1 MNFPTF
7 QQCSE
12 SVANHYN
19 LADSRLTAQAQSYR
33 SILAHYYRH
42 MIPQT
47 ASVLEV
53 GCGGAHL
60 LKLLPNKDVCG
71 VDVSPRQIDAAKKNL
86 PHGTFQVQAAE
97 ELTLGRTF
105 DYIILSETINEATDV
120 QSVFERLAEH
130 SHEDTRLVINF
141 YNALWRPILAIA
153 NFLGLQAQHPPS
165 NWLSKDDVLN
175 LLRLADWDPIKV
187 QPRILCP
194 VQIPLLERFLNAW
207 LAPLLP
213 PLCLSIFIT
222 ARLAGKSLPEKT
234 VSVVIPARNEA
245 GTIEEAVLRTPE
257 MGLGTEIVF
266 VEGNSKDNTW
276 DEIQRVQ
283 KAYPDRNIQTLKQTG
298 KGKGNAVR
306 DGFAAAKGD
315 ILMILDADLTV
326 PPEDLPKFYHAI
338 VRGHADFANGVRLV
352 YPMREGAMQ
361 FLNMCANKTFSLIFT
376 FLLGQPT
383 KDTLCGTKVL
393 SKDHYQKIIQNRSYF
408 GEFDPFGDFDLL
420 FGADKLNLKICD
432 IPIRYQERS
441 YGTTNIQRWRHGLL
455 LLKMTLFAAKKLK
468 FI

>member
-1 MNFPTF
+1 MSFLTLEKFLEPIKK
-7 QQCSE
+7 
-12 SVANHYN
+12 HYN
-19 LADSRLTAQAQSYR
+19 STNSRPTSAAHSYR

-42 MIPQT
+42 IIPQT

-53 GCGGAHL
+53 GCGGANM

-71 VDVSPRQIDAAKKNL
+71 VDVSSRQIDAAKEIL
-86 PHGTFQVQAAE
+86 PHGIFQVQAAE
-97 ELTLGRTF
+97 ELSLGKTF

-245 GTIEEAVLRTPE
+245 VTIEEAVLRTPE

-276 DEIQRVQ
+276 EEIQRVQ

-306 DGFAAAKGD
+306 DGFEIATSE

-326 PPEDLPKFYHAI
+326 PPEDLPKFYNAI

-393 SKDHYQKIIQNRSYF
+393 SKEHYQKIIQNRSYF
-408 GEFDPFGDFDLL
+408 GDFDPFGDFDLL

-432 IPIRYQERS
+432 IPIRYQERT

-455 LLKMTLFAAKKLK
+455 LLRMVLFAAKKLK
-468 FI
+468 FV

>member
-1 MNFPTF
+1 MHGIDI
-7 QQCSE
+7 S
-12 SVANHYN
+12 S
-19 LADSRLTAQAQSYR
+19 
-33 SILAHYYRH
+33 
-42 MIPQT
+42 
-47 ASVLEV
+47 
-53 GCGGAHL
+53 
-60 LKLLPNKDVCG
+60 
-71 VDVSPRQIDAAKKNL
+71 RQIEAAKQNI
-86 PHGTFQVQAAE
+86 PHGTFQVQAGE
-97 ELTLGRTF
+97 ELSLGKTF

-120 QSVFERLAEH
+120 QSVFERLTQH
-130 SHEDTRLVINF
+130 SHEDTRLVLNF
-141 YNALWRPILAIA
+141 YNALWRPILEAA
-153 NFLGLQAQHPPS
+153 KFLGLKASQPPS

-175 LLRLADWDPIKV
+175 LLRLADWEPIKV

-194 VQIPLLERFLNAW
+194 VQIPLVERFFNAW

-222 ARLAGKSLPEKT
+222 ARLAVKSFSEKT
-234 VSVVIPARNEA
+234 VSVVIPARNES
-245 GTIEEAVLRTPE
+245 GTIEEAVLRTPQ
-257 MGLGTEIVF
+257 MGLGTEIIF

-276 DEIQRVQ
+276 EEIQRVQ

-326 PPEDLPKFYHAI
+326 PPEDLPKFYNAI
-338 VRGHADFANGVRLV
+338 VRGHTDFANGVRLV

-441 YGTTNIQRWRHGLL
+441 YGTTNIQRWKHGLL

>member
-1 MNFPTF
+1 MNFSTF
-7 QQCSE
+7 KECAE

-19 LADSRLTAQAQSYR
+19 SADARLTAQAQSYR
-33 SILAHYYRH
+33 HLLAHYYRH
-42 MIPQT
+42 IIPQT

-60 LKLLPNKDVCG
+60 LKLLPNTDVHG
-71 VDVSPRQIDAAKKNL
+71 VDVSSRQIDAAKENL
-86 PHGTFQVQAAE
+86 PHGAFQVQAAE
-97 ELTLGRTF
+97 ELSLGRTF
-105 DYIILSETINEATDV
+105 DYIILSETINEARDV
-120 QSVFERLAEH
+120 QRVFAHLSAHAH
-130 SHEDTRLVINF
+130 SDTRLVINF
-141 YNALWRPILAIA
+141 YNALWRPILSIA
-153 NFLGLQAQHPPS
+153 KLAGLQAQHPPS

-175 LLRLADWDPIKV
+175 LLRLADWEPFKV
-187 QPRILCP
+187 QPKILCP
-194 VQIPLLERFLNAW
+194 VQIPLVERFFNAW

-222 ARLAGKSLPEKT
+222 ARFAGKSLSEKT

-245 GTIEEAVLRTPE
+245 GTIEEAVLRIPD
-257 MGLGTEIVF
+257 MGLGTEIIF

-276 DEIQRVQ
+276 EEIQRVQ
-283 KAYPDRNIQTLKQTG
+283 KAYPDRNIQTIKQTG

-326 PPEDLPKFYHAI
+326 PPEDLPKFYDAI

-393 SKDHYQKIIQNRSYF
+393 SKAHYQKIIQNRSCF
-408 GEFDPFGDFDLL
+408 GDFDPFGDFDLL

-432 IPIRYQERS
+432 IPIRYQERT
-441 YGTTNIQRWRHGLL
+441 YGTTNIQRWRHGFLL
-455 LLKMTLFAAKKLK
+455 LRMVLFAAKKLK

>member
-1 MNFPTF
+1 MNSFL
-7 QQCSE
+7 S
-12 SVANHYN
+12 H
-19 LADSRLTAQAQSYR
+19 SYR
-33 SILAHYYRH
+33 SILAHYYRYI
-42 MIPQT
+42 IPES

-60 LKLLPNKDVCG
+60 LTHLPNKDVYG
-71 VDVSPRQIDAAKKNL
+71 VDIYSRQIKAPKKNL
-86 PHGTFQVQAAE
+86 THGIFQVQAAE
-97 ELTLGRTF
+97 ELSLGRIF

-120 QSVFERLAEH
+120 QSLFARLAEH
-130 SHEDTRLVINF
+130 SHEDTRLVLNF
-141 YNALWRPILAIA
+141 YNTLWRPILSFAK
-153 NFLGLQAQHPPS
+153 LVGLQAHHPPS

-175 LLRLADWDPIKV
+175 LLRLADWEPIKV

-194 VQIPLLERFLNAW
+194 VRIPFVERFFNAW
-207 LAPLLP
+207 FAPLLP

-234 VSVVIPARNEA
+234 VSVVIPARNES
-245 GTIEEAVLRTPE
+245 GTIEEALLRTPQ
-257 MGLGTEIVF
+257 MGLGTEIIF

-276 DEIQRVQ
+276 EEIQRVQ

-306 DGFAAAKGD
+306 DGFAAAKSD

-338 VRGHADFANGVRLV
+338 VRGHTDFANGVRLV

-441 YGTTNIQRWRHGLL
+441 YGTTNIQRWKHGLL

>member
-1 MNFPTF
+1 MKFAAFT
-7 QQCSE
+7 QDSE
-12 SVANHYN
+12 SVINHY
-19 LADSRLTAQAQSYR
+19 DSACANLTAPSLSYR

-42 MIPQT
+42 IIPEN

-60 LKLLPNKDVCG
+60 LKLLPNRDVHG
-71 VDVSPRQIDAAKKNL
+71 VDISSTQIEAAKKNL
-86 PHGTFQVQAAE
+86 PHGIFQVHAAE
-97 ELTLGRTF
+97 KLTLGRTF

-120 QSVFERLAEH
+120 QSVFACLATH
-130 SHEDTRLVINF
+130 SHSDTRLVLNF

-175 LLRLADWDPIKV
+175 LLRLADWEPIKV
-187 QPRILCP
+187 QPRVLCP
-194 VQIPLLERFLNAW
+194 VRIPLLERFFNAW
-207 LAPLLP
+207 LAPLFP

-222 ARLAGKSLPEKT
+222 ARLSGKRLAEKT

-245 GTIEEAVLRTPE
+245 GTIEEAVLRTPD

-276 DEIQRVQ
+276 EEIQRVQ
-283 KAYPDRNIQTLKQTG
+283 RSYPERNIQTLKQTG

-306 DGFAAAKGD
+306 DGFAVAKGE

-326 PPEDLPKFYHAI
+326 PPEDLPKFYNAI
-338 VRGHADFANGVRLV
+338 VRGHTDFANGVRLV

-393 SKDHYQKIIQNRSYF
+393 SKAHYQKIIQNRSYF
-408 GEFDPFGDFDLL
+408 GDFDPFGDFDLL

-441 YGTTNIQRWRHGLL
+441 YGTTNIQRWRHGVLL
-455 LLKMTLFAAKKLK
+455 LRMVIFAAKKLK